1 MSNVSVLNW
10 IRKFGQKAAE
20 LRSEPTVGVCQ
31 NEIFVAEIDDQPAAQ
46 RKLN

>member
-1 MSNVSVLNW
+1 VLVSVLNW

-31 NEIFVAEIDDQPAAQ
+31 NEIFVAEIDDRPAAQ